1 MWLTSGRSASALVAS
16 ELSELF
22 VASSPRHASEGLG
35 SESRAAGVTA
45 ASALALARAPALG
58 GCSADG
64 SDAPPGAAP
73 VAATLAATLLTATL
87 EVSHAIGTSRALGS
101 PPDGN

>member
-73 VAATLAATLLTATL
+73 VAATLAATLLSVL